1 MWDLVWLNELFS
13 FFKLLT
19 DYLFDNCRC
28 TTRASRVL
36 WAWSWNMP
44 LCSMR
49 NRVSTSRRNSVM
61 GAILFFLHISRLDTT
76 LIVFHEEWS
85 LLFILNTVRCVV
97 SFFLNLRNIF
107 IFFALESLKFVC
119 EDKLI
124 SDRRRWNWIIN
135 WMLGF
140 FSDLRI
146 GLAFC
151 VIRFF
156 RK

>member
-1 MWDLVWLNELFS
+1 
-13 FFKLLT
+13 
-19 DYLFDNCRC
+19 
-28 TTRASRVL
+28 
-36 WAWSWNMP
+36 
-44 LCSMR
+44 
-49 NRVSTSRRNSVM
+49 M
-61 GAILFFLHISRLDTT
+61 GAILVFLHISRLNTT
-76 LIVFHEEWS
+76 FIVFHEEWS
-85 LLFILNTVRCVV
+85 LLFILNTARRVV